1 MAKIKAEFLDKI
13 ADIRKAGGIE
23 LRSVSDIGFD
33 VKGEE
38 GKTPTITGYAAVVET
53 PSTGLWWEETILRG
67 AFDGCDFS
75 LCRGLFNH
83 NEEAILGSVKA
94 GSVRCS
100 VDDKGLR
107 YEIDTPDNDIIQA
120 MYVQPIIRGDVDKSS
135 FRFSMDFSNPDAW
148 PDEWIYDEERDII
161 VRKIKK
167 ISSVLDVSPVLFPAY
182 DAAESSVR
190 AASTLLDLH
199 KKAAE
204 SKTNAASSQASPI
217 FYM

>member
-13 ADIRKAGGIE
+13 ADIRKKGGVE
-23 LRSVSDIGFD
+23 LRSISDIG
-33 VKGEE
+33 VNVRSEE
-38 GKTPTITGYAAVVET
+38 SKTPTIQGYAAVVET
-53 PSTGLWWEETILRG
+53 PSTGLWWEEIILRG

-94 GSVRCS
+94 GTVRCD

-107 YEIDTPDNDIIQA
+107 YEIDTPDIDIIQA
-120 MYVQPIIRGDVDKSS
+120 MYVQPIVRGDVDKSS

-148 PDEWIYDEERDII
+148 PDEWMYDEERDII

-167 ISSVLDVSPVLFPAY
+167 IASVLDVSPVLFPAY

-199 KKAAE
+199 KKAASE
-204 SKTNAASSQASPI
+204 EKAAGSFQASPI